1 MALQGI
7 KRVLGLPEVAF
18 IAIGTTVGGG
28 VFVLTGI
35 VLKIAGPALPMAYAL
50 AVVPVFISMLPLAM
64 LGAALPATGGNYR
77 YPSRMVSPGLAFTGV
92 WVYILASFLGQI
104 PLYAIACS
112 RYLKVFFP
120 DLDVNIA
127 GFNVD
132 IVAVGIVTFF
142 FVINVLGIQLAVQ
155 IQGVMVLVLIA
166 ALVSYAV
173 RGAVIIDPA
182 NFQGFFQKGAGGVI
196 LGTALLTFT
205 YFGSNAI
212 IELGG
217 EIKNPGKVIPRAF
230 IISFSVVAVIYV
242 AMAVTTVGIA
252 PWTDTAA
259 CPEPLVRGSTI
270 CFGRPGAGFTFFIIG
285 GAILAITTTLNGL
298 FIIGTKSLQVIIQDG
313 ILPAGLGRVHP
324 RFGSAYILLFIIWV
338 LSIAGLLS
346 GFSLETFANYA
357 ALGGMII
364 FVPVLASS
372 MMLPRR
378 YPDRYRDSGFKLKGF
393 WLYFCPSV
401 GFAMVLFFSA
411 VILAEMKS
419 PLKVALF
426 FVFILSG
433 ILYYALR
440 KRWLASKGVRLDDVM
455 KQEDWIS

>member
-1 MALQGI
+1 MAIQGL

-35 VLKIAGPALPMAYAL
+35 VLKIAGPALPLSYGL

-64 LGAALPATGGNYR
+64 LGSALPATGGNYR
-77 YPSRMVSPGLAFTGV
+77 YPSRMLSPGLAFTGV
-92 WVYILASFLGQI
+92 WVYVLASFIGQI
-104 PLYAIACS
+104 PLYAIACA
-112 RYLKVFFP
+112 RYLQVFFP
-120 DLDVNIA
+120 GLSTDVFAMGLI
-127 GFNVD
+127 
-132 IVAVGIVTFF
+132 TFF
-142 FVINVLGIQLAVQ
+142 FVINVLGIRLAVQ
-155 IQGVMVLVLIA
+155 VQGVMVVVMIA
-166 ALVSYAV
+166 ALVSYAA
-173 RGAVIIDPA
+173 RGAVIINPD
-182 NFQGFFQKGAGGVI
+182 NFNDFFQMGPGGII

-217 EIKNPGKVIPRAF
+217 EIKTPGKVIPRAF
-230 IISFSVVAVIYV
+230 VISFAVVAVIYIV
-242 AMAVTTVGIA
+242 MAVATVGMA
-252 PWTDTAA
+252 SWKDLAA
-259 CPEPLVRGSTI
+259 CREPLVEGSAI
-270 CFGRPGAGFTFFIIG
+270 CFGRGGAGFTFFIVG
-285 GAILAITTTLNGL
+285 GAILAVTTTLNGL
-298 FIIGTKSLQVIIQDG
+298 FIIGTKSLQVIVHDG
-313 ILPAGLGRVHP
+313 ILPAFLGKVHA
-324 RFGSAYILLFIIWV
+324 RFGSAYILLTIIWV

-378 YPDRYRDSGFKLKGF
+378 YPERYRDSLFKLKGF
-393 WLYFCPSV
+393 WLYFCPIV
-401 GFAMVLFFSA
+401 GFGMVAFFSA

-419 PLKVALF
+419 PLQIALF

-433 ILYYALR
+433 ILYYLIR
-440 KRWLASKGVRLDDVM
+440 KRWLLSRGKRLDDVM